1 MRLLLV
7 EDNRDL
13 SLWLVKLLRKD
24 NYVVDCCF
32 YGEEAGSWL
41 YSEEYDLVILDLSLP
56 KMDGLEVLRRLR
68 QRRANTPVL
77 ILTANDSLS
86 GRVTGLDSGA
96 DDYLVK
102 PFEIEELEARIRA
115 QLRRSFDKKVPVVSL
130 GPLAFDTKS
139 RQFTLDTNPLSLTP
153 RERAILEALILNAG
167 AACSKAMLARTVF
180 GFDDDAQ
187 PAAIEIYVY
196 RLRKKLEASGIAITT
211 IRSVG
216 YALKVCP

>member
-1 MRLLLV
+1 M
-7 EDNRDL
+7 
-13 SLWLVKLLRKD
+13 
-24 NYVVDCCF
+24 
-32 YGEEAGSWL
+32 
-41 YSEEYDLVILDLSLP
+41 
-56 KMDGLEVLRRLR
+56 
-68 QRRANTPVL
+68 
-77 ILTANDSLS
+77 
-86 GRVTGLDSGA
+86 
-96 DDYLVK
+96 
-102 PFEIEELEARIRA
+102 
-115 QLRRSFDKKVPVVSL
+115 SL